1 MSLVEQRNRFLSFA
15 FAAADIL
22 VETDLDGR
30 TLYTAGATGALGDPR
45 PDRVGDPLVARLDT
59 TSRPLFSALMR
70 GLRPG
75 RRVGPSRVTI
85 GGREARLSGWR
96 LGDDEAIRWAISF
109 EAVDAPEEMEPDAFS
124 ASAHEALQHARDAG
138 EAMVMTVM
146 KVDGLEEIDHLLG
159 PDRAARLETG
169 LTAITQDSVGGGVS
183 RRVNG
188 GRYALIHDEAVD
200 LNALKDSVLELTDA
214 HQVRPVEVSFQSIE
228 DAPEIDPDV
237 AVEAFLYAVNEAAGS
252 SGALNISSLR
262 EAANSLARDT
272 ERKMNALRMT
282 IAGRVIEPFAQ
293 PIHDLNTNELSHYEV
308 LARMPG
314 GKSLSEEVGFAER
327 TGLIQD
333 LDFNMAE
340 LAINFLNGHG
350 DRPALAVNISGKSI
364 SNPAFGSRLMKMLA
378 EAKID
383 RGRLMFELTETAGVN
398 DVQTANAVL
407 QKIRKRGHKICL
419 DDFGAGAA
427 GFHYLRDFET
437 DYVKIDGRY
446 IQAANRRDRDS
457 VILRSIIK
465 LSGEL
470 GCKTIAEMVESEEQA
485 VALRALGADYAQG
498 YLFGKPAPLKN
509 LADQRPRRVA

>member
-30 TLYTAGATGALGDPR
+30 TLYSAGATGALGDPR
-45 PDRVGDPLVARLDT
+45 PDQVGDPLEARLDR
-59 TSRPLFSALMR
+59 TSRPLFSALKR

-96 LGDDEAIRWAISF
+96 LGEDETIRWAISF
-109 EAVDAPEEMEPDAFS
+109 EAVDAPEELEPEAF
-124 ASAHEALQHARDAG
+124 ASSGNEALQQARDAG
-138 EAMVMTVM
+138 ESMVMTVM
-146 KVDGLEEIDHLLG
+146 KVDGLEEIDHRLG
-159 PDRAARLETG
+159 GERAARVETA
-169 LTAITQDSVGGGVS
+169 LTAITQDAVGGGVS
-183 RRVNG
+183 RKVNG
-188 GRYALIHDEAVD
+188 GRYALIHDEGVD
-200 LNALKDSVLELTDA
+200 LNALKESVLELVNA
-214 HQVRPVEVSFQSIE
+214 NGISPVEVSFQSIE
-228 DAPEIDPDV
+228 DAPEIVPDV
-237 AVEAFLYAVNEAAGS
+237 AVEAFLYAVNEAAESPEG
-252 SGALNISSLR
+252 LNITSLR
-262 EAANSLARDT
+262 EAAQSLAKET
-272 ERKMNALRMT
+272 ERKMNALKMT
-282 IAGRVIEPFAQ
+282 ISGRVIEPYAQ
-293 PIHDLNTNELSHYEV
+293 PIQDLNTNELSHYEL
-308 LARMPG
+308 LARLPG
-314 GKSLSEEVGFAER
+314 GKSLSQEVGFAER
-327 TGLIQD
+327 TGLIYE

-340 LAINFLNGHG
+340 LAINFLSAQG
-350 DRPALAVNISGKSI
+350 DRPALAVNISGKSL

-378 EAKID
+378 DAKID
-383 RGRLMFELTETAGVN
+383 RSRLMFELTETAGVN

-465 LSGEL
+465 LSADL
-470 GCKTIAEMVESEEQA
+470 GCKTIAEMVESEDQA
-485 VALRALGADYAQG
+485 VALRALGADFAQG
-498 YLFGKPAPLKN
+498 YLFGKPAPLKD
-509 LADQRPRRVA
+509 LADAQPRRVA